1 MAHLVEKSIERLN
14 EHVSGEIYFLIKVW
28 LAQLVEHLSFKQKD
42 KGSIPLSRIEI
53 YVKFK
58 MQRLVRSLTRSRL
71 ILKLFGVIQN
81 PKTRKVGGFDQD
93 MNLTS

>member
-1 MAHLVEKSIERLN
+1 
-14 EHVSGEIYFLIKVW
+14 
-28 LAQLVEHLSFKQKD
+28 
-42 KGSIPLSRIEI
+42 
-53 YVKFK
+53 